1 MGGGT
6 GLAAGGEV
14 TVMTAFGGGFTAM
27 IFGGDFGGEGFGGV
41 FGGVFAVC
49 GFGCLGGGFAA
60 VWGLAE
66 VGAGRMTTGAGRR
79 AYTDAIVS
87 HFP

>member
-1 MGGGT
+1 
-6 GLAAGGEV
+6 
-14 TVMTAFGGGFTAM
+14 MTAFGGGFTAM
-27 IFGGDFGGEGFGGV
+27 IFGGDFGDWGGG

-49 GFGCLGGGFAA
+49 GFGCFGGGFAA
-60 VWGLAE
+60 VWGLAV